1 MKPKAIIKLAV
12 DVFMTLALLFLMG
25 YHLWGEA
32 PHEWVG
38 AGMLVLF
45 IAHHILNG
53 HWYKTLFKGKYNA
66 MRIVTLTVDLLVLL
80 AMLAQM
86 YSGIVMSRY
95 VFDFL
100 PSTGGLS
107 LTRRLHIL
115 GAYWGF
121 LLMSLH
127 LGLHWNMILGM
138 LRKTARIKSGSKVR
152 SITAFIVGLVI
163 AGYGVWAFIGRDFPT
178 YLFLKSEFVF
188 LDYSEPKILF
198 YIDYLALMGLCIFIA
213 HYSTKLIR
221 KFKKKTEEQQ

>member
-1 MKPKAIIKLAV
+1 MKPKAVIKLAV
-12 DVFMTLALLFLMG
+12 DVLMTLALLFLMG
-25 YHLWGEA
+25 YHFWGEIL
-32 PHEWVG
+32 HEWVG
-38 AGMLVLF
+38 AGMLLLF

-53 HWYKTLFKGKYNA
+53 HWHKTLFKGKYNA
-66 MRIVTLTVDLLVLL
+66 LRILTLCIDFLALVS
-80 AMLAQM
+80 MLAQM

-100 PSTGGLS
+100 PAIGGMS
-107 LTRRLHIL
+107 LARRLHIL

-121 LLMSLH
+121 LLTGLH

-138 LRKTARIKSGSKVR
+138 SRKAAGIKSKVKSR
-152 SITAFIVGLVI
+152 STIVFLVGLAI

-188 LDYSEPKILF
+188 LDYSEPKVLF
-198 YIDYLALMGLCIFIA
+198 YIDHLALMGLCIFIA

>member
-12 DVFMTLALLFLMG
+12 DVLMTLALLFLMG

-32 PHEWVG
+32 LHEWVG
-38 AGMLVLF
+38 AGILLLF
-45 IAHHILNG
+45 IVHHILNG
-53 HWYKTLFKGKYNA
+53 HWHKTLFKGKYNA

-95 VFDFL
+95 VFGFL
-100 PSTGGLS
+100 PSTCGMS
-107 LTRRLHIL
+107 LARRLHIL

-138 LRKTARIKSGSKVR
+138 FRKTAKIKSNSNIR
-152 SITAFIVGLVI
+152 SIISFIVGLSI

-221 KFKKKTEEQQ
+221 KFKRKTEES